1 METVVSLFIAFS
13 IFGTLLPA
21 MQQMHE
27 SLELKRERV
36 NAYETLHEAA
46 KEMKQSGKVSGMR
59 RVDTVLYEWKSAP
72 ELCVSYHTYQRQRE
86 TICADP

>member
-21 MQQMHE
+21 MHQMHE

-36 NAYETLHEAA
+36 DAYETLHEAA
-46 KEMKQSGKVSGMR
+46 KEMEQRGVRSGTR
-59 RVDTVLYEWKSAP
+59 RVDAVVYEWKAQP
-72 ELCVSYHTYQRQRE
+72 VLCVSYETYQGERE